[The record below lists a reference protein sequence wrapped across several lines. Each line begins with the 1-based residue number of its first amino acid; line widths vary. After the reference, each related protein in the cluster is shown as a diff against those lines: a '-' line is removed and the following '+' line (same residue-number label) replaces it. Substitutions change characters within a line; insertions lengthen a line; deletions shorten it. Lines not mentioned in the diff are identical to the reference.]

1 MDVDDSPITASDDAM
16 VKPLSRSD
24 HLPLP
29 TNPQKVLASN
39 RPLESPEIEALL
51 LTHRARTPIAVAV
64 AQDYAHT
71 PFCVPRPFVV
81 LGWYWIIDAWVCTIS
96 HWFTGSI
103 ADI

>member
-1 MDVDDSPITASDDAM
+1 M

-24 HLPLP
+24 DLAPPTNTQKLP
-29 TNPQKVLASN
+29 TSSRQ
-39 RPLESPEIEALL
+39 LESPEIEALL

-81 LGWYWIIDAWVCTIS
+81 LGWYWIIDAWVR
-96 HWFTGSI
+96 FTNKKPGLF
-103 ADI
+103 ADK

>member
-1 MDVDDSPITASDDAM
+1 MDVDVSPITASDDAM

-24 HLPLP
+24 HLPEPNSAQKPP
-29 TNPQKVLASN
+29 TSN
-39 RPLESPEIEALL
+39 RPLESSEIEALL

-81 LGWYWIIDAWVCTIS
+81 LGWYWIIDAWVLVINCS
-96 HWFTGSI
+96 PLVF